1 MTTKKTKTKKV
12 ETKEIELTLEQQNM
26 QAHINSLTKKI
37 QAHQF
42 EIEELLPSLR
52 TYEQTLANS
61 LQNTANTN
69 EEENKNDSNYS
80 LVYSCY
86 NSNTTR

>member
-1 MTTKKTKTKKV
+1 MTKKKAA
-12 ETKEIELTLEQQNM
+12 KEITLTPEQQNM

-61 LQNTANTN
+61 LQNEANTN
-69 EEENKNDSNYS
+69 PKEDDND
-80 LVYSCY
+80 
-86 NSNTTR
+86 NS

>member
-1 MTTKKTKTKKV
+1 MATKKNKS
-12 ETKEIELTLEQQNM
+12 ENKEVKLTPEQQKM

-42 EIEELLPSLR
+42 EIEELIPSLR

-61 LQNTANTN
+61 LQNNANTN
-69 EEENKNDSNYS
+69 EEENENDGN
-80 LVYSCY
+80 
-86 NSNTTR
+86 

>member
-1 MTTKKTKTKKV
+1 MATKNKETKTV
-12 ETKEIELTLEQQNM
+12 EIELTPEQKNM

-52 TYEQTLANS
+52 TYEQTLANI
-61 LQNTANTN
+61 LQNNADTKEKEKT
-69 EEENKNDSNYS
+69 
-80 LVYSCY
+80 
-86 NSNTTR
+86 

>member
-1 MTTKKTKTKKV
+1 MATKNKETKTV
-12 ETKEIELTLEQQNM
+12 EIELTPEQKNM

-61 LQNTANTN
+61 LQNNADTKEKEKT
-69 EEENKNDSNYS
+69 
-80 LVYSCY
+80 
-86 NSNTTR
+86 

>member
-1 MTTKKTKTKKV
+1 MATKNKETKTV
-12 ETKEIELTLEQQNM
+12 EIELTPEQKNM

-61 LQNTANTN
+61 LQNNADTK
-69 EEENKNDSNYS
+69 EEEK
-80 LVYSCY
+80 
-86 NSNTTR
+86 T

>member
-1 MTTKKTKTKKV
+1 MATKNKKTKPV
-12 ETKEIELTLEQQNM
+12 EIELTIEQQNM

-42 EIEELLPSLR
+42 EIEELVPSLR

-61 LQNTANTN
+61 LQNSA
-69 EEENKNDSNYS
+69 SN
-80 LVYSCY
+80 
-86 NSNTTR
+86 NPKEDEK

>member
-1 MTTKKTKTKKV
+1 MATTKKKTDN
-12 ETKEIELTLEQQNM
+12 KEIELTPEQQKM

-42 EIEELLPSLR
+42 EIEELIPSLR

-69 EEENKNDSNYS
+69 KKENENDN
-80 LVYSCY
+80 
-86 NSNTTR
+86 N

>member
-1 MTTKKTKTKKV
+1 MATKKKTDNKK
-12 ETKEIELTLEQQNM
+12 IQLTSEQQQM

-42 EIEELLPSLR
+42 EIEELIPSLR

-61 LQNTANTN
+61 LQNNANTN
-69 EEENKNDSNYS
+69 EEENENDGN
-80 LVYSCY
+80 
-86 NSNTTR
+86 

>member
-1 MTTKKTKTKKV
+1 MATKEKKT
-12 ETKEIELTLEQQNM
+12 ENKEVELTPEQQKM

-69 EEENKNDSNYS
+69 EEEIK
-80 LVYSCY
+80 
-86 NSNTTR
+86 

>member
-1 MTTKKTKTKKV
+1 MATKKTKTKKV
-12 ETKEIELTLEQQNM
+12 ETKEIELTLEQQKM

-42 EIEELLPSLR
+42 EIEELMPSLR

-61 LQNTANTN
+61 LQSNANTN
-69 EEENKNDSNYS
+69 EEENENDSN
-80 LVYSCY
+80 
-86 NSNTTR
+86 

>member
-1 MTTKKTKTKKV
+1 MATKNKETKTV
-12 ETKEIELTLEQQNM
+12 EIELTPEQKNM

-61 LQNTANTN
+61 LQNNANDN
-69 EEENKNDSNYS
+69 PKEDKK
-80 LVYSCY
+80 
-86 NSNTTR
+86 

>member
-1 MTTKKTKTKKV
+1 
-12 ETKEIELTLEQQNM
+12 M

-42 EIEELLPSLR
+42 EIEELIPSLR

-61 LQNTANTN
+61 LQNNANTN
-69 EEENKNDSNYS
+69 EEENK
-80 LVYSCY
+80 
-86 NSNTTR
+86 

>member
-1 MTTKKTKTKKV
+1 MATKKNKS
-12 ETKEIELTLEQQNM
+12 ENKEVKLTPEQQNM

-42 EIEELLPSLR
+42 EIEELIPSLR

-61 LQNTANTN
+61 LQNNANTN
-69 EEENKNDSNYS
+69 EEENENDGN
-80 LVYSCY
+80 
-86 NSNTTR
+86 

>member
-1 MTTKKTKTKKV
+1 MATKKTETKKV
-12 ETKEIELTLEQQNM
+12 ETKEIQLTLEQQKM

-42 EIEELLPSLR
+42 EIEELIPSLR

-61 LQNTANTN
+61 LQNNADTKEKEKT
-69 EEENKNDSNYS
+69 
-80 LVYSCY
+80 
-86 NSNTTR
+86 

>member
-1 MTTKKTKTKKV
+1 MLTYDKQSSSEKQYQ
-12 ETKEIELTLEQQNM
+12 EQQQELTPEQQNM

-61 LQNTANTN
+61 LQSNANTKD
-69 EEENKNDSNYS
+69 EEK
-80 LVYSCY
+80 
-86 NSNTTR
+86 T

>member
-1 MTTKKTKTKKV
+1 MATKGKKT
-12 ETKEIELTLEQQNM
+12 ENKEVELTPEQQKM

-61 LQNTANTN
+61 LQNNANIN
-69 EEENKNDSNYS
+69 EEEIK
-80 LVYSCY
+80 
-86 NSNTTR
+86 

>member
-1 MTTKKTKTKKV
+1 MATKKNKSDN
-12 ETKEIELTLEQQNM
+12 KEVKLTPEQQNM

-42 EIEELLPSLR
+42 EIDELLPSLR
-52 TYEQTLANS
+52 TYTQTLAAS

-69 EEENKNDSNYS
+69 EEENKNDSN
-80 LVYSCY
+80 
-86 NSNTTR
+86 

>member
-1 MTTKKTKTKKV
+1 MATTKKKTDN
-12 ETKEIELTLEQQNM
+12 KEIQLTLEQQKM

-42 EIEELLPSLR
+42 EIEELIPSLR

-61 LQNTANTN
+61 LQNNANTN
-69 EEENKNDSNYS
+69 KEENENDGN
-80 LVYSCY
+80 
-86 NSNTTR
+86 

>member
-1 MTTKKTKTKKV
+1 MATTKKKTDN
-12 ETKEIELTLEQQNM
+12 KEIQLTLEQQKM

-42 EIEELLPSLR
+42 EIEELIPSLR

-61 LQNTANTN
+61 LQNNANTN
-69 EEENKNDSNYS
+69 EEENENDGN
-80 LVYSCY
+80 
-86 NSNTTR
+86 

>member
-1 MTTKKTKTKKV
+1 MATTKKKTDNNK
-12 ETKEIELTLEQQNM
+12 IELTPEQQNM

-42 EIEELLPSLR
+42 EIDELLPSLR

-69 EEENKNDSNYS
+69 EEENKNDSN
-80 LVYSCY
+80 
-86 NSNTTR
+86 

>member
-1 MTTKKTKTKKV
+1 MATTKKKTDN
-12 ETKEIELTLEQQNM
+12 KEIQLTLEQQKM

-42 EIEELLPSLR
+42 EIEELIPSLR

-69 EEENKNDSNYS
+69 KKENENDN
-80 LVYSCY
+80 
-86 NSNTTR
+86 N

>member
-1 MTTKKTKTKKV
+1 MATKNKETKTV
-12 ETKEIELTLEQQNM
+12 EIELTPEQKNM

-61 LQNTANTN
+61 LQNNANDN
-69 EEENKNDSNYS
+69 PKEDEK
-80 LVYSCY
+80 
-86 NSNTTR
+86 

>member
-1 MTTKKTKTKKV
+1 MATTKKKTDN
-12 ETKEIELTLEQQNM
+12 KEIELTLEQQKM

-42 EIEELLPSLR
+42 EIEELIPSLR

-61 LQNTANTN
+61 LQNNANTN
-69 EEENKNDSNYS
+69 EEENENDGN
-80 LVYSCY
+80 
-86 NSNTTR
+86 

>member
-1 MTTKKTKTKKV
+1 MATKNKETKTV
-12 ETKEIELTLEQQNM
+12 EIELTPEQKNM

-37 QAHQF
+37 RAHQF

-61 LQNTANTN
+61 LQNNANDN
-69 EEENKNDSNYS
+69 PKEDEK
-80 LVYSCY
+80 
-86 NSNTTR
+86 

>member
-1 MTTKKTKTKKV
+1 MATKKNKS
-12 ETKEIELTLEQQNM
+12 ENKEIQLTLEQQKM

-42 EIEELLPSLR
+42 EIEELIPSLR

-61 LQNTANTN
+61 LQNNANTN
-69 EEENKNDSNYS
+69 EEENENDGN
-80 LVYSCY
+80 
-86 NSNTTR
+86 

>member
-1 MTTKKTKTKKV
+1 MTKKTA
-12 ETKEIELTLEQQNM
+12 TKEITLTPEQQNM

-61 LQNTANTN
+61 LQNEANIN
-69 EEENKNDSNYS
+69 PKEDDND
-80 LVYSCY
+80 
-86 NSNTTR
+86 NS